1 MEPLYIKINA
11 RNLEVTERLK
21 EYLEKKLRKMPRYL
35 PDLMEAE
42 VELSRQSTK
51 NAKDSHRVEITLR
64 GARALIRAEERSA
77 DIFAAVDAV
86 IDKLSRRIERYKG
99 KLYEKGRG
107 RAQEEILPEVPEEA
121 PKIVRVKTFPV
132 SPMSEEEAIEQMEL
146 LGHDFFIFLNPEDG
160 QINVIYRRKDG
171 NYGLIKPEIA

>member
-1 MEPLYIKINA
+1 MEMEIKINA
-11 RNLEVTERLK
+11 RNIEVTERLR

-35 PDLMEAE
+35 PNLLEAK
-42 VELSRQSTK
+42 VELSRHDTK

-64 GARALIRAEERSA
+64 SSRAFIRAEETSA
-77 DIFAAVDAV
+77 DIFAAIDEVV
-86 IDKLSRRIERYKG
+86 DKLYRRIERYKG

-107 RAQEEILPEVPEEA
+107 RAQEELVEEA
-121 PKIVRVKTFPV
+121 VEETPRIVKVKTFPV

-160 QINVIYRRKDG
+160 QINVLYRRKDG

>member
-1 MEPLYIKINA
+1 MEMEIKINA
-11 RNLEVTERLK
+11 RNIEVTERLK

-35 PDLMEAE
+35 PNLLEAE
-42 VELSRQSTK
+42 VELSRHDTK
-51 NAKDSHRVEITLR
+51 NIKDSHRVEITLR
-64 GARALIRAEERSA
+64 SSRAFIRAEETSA
-77 DIFAAVDAV
+77 DIFAAIDAV
-86 IDKLSRRIERYKG
+86 VDKLYRRIERYKG

-107 RAQEEILPEVPEEA
+107 RAQEEVMEEA
-121 PKIVRVKTFPV
+121 VEETPRIVKVKTFPV

-160 QINVIYRRKDG
+160 QINVLYRRKDG